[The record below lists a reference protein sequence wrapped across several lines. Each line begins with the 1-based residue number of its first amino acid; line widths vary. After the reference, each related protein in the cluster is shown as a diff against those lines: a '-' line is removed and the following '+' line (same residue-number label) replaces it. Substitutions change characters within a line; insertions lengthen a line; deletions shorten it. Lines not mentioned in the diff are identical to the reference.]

1 MPVAMAS
8 SRPSQPRIPV
18 KFEVTREKEV
28 SGEKVSKLSLVDL
41 AGSERAQKTG
51 AVGERLKEGSN
62 INKSLTTLGLVI
74 SALAD
79 QSSGP
84 SKKGG
89 KFVPYRDSVLTWLL
103 KDNLGGNS
111 KTVMVATI
119 SPAADNYEET
129 LSTLRYADRAKRIVN
144 HAVINEDPNARIIR
158 ELREE
163 VETLR
168 QQLSEA
174 QSMKAPDLQERL
186 VESEKLVKE
195 MSKTWEEK
203 LMETERIH
211 QERHKALEQMGISV
225 QSSGI
230 RLDNTRPYLVNLNAD
245 PSLNELLVYYL
256 KEHTLV
262 GRPNAQTQQD
272 IQLSG
277 LGIMPEHAIVDLENH
292 DVFVTPLEGARTCVN
307 GSVVTERH
315 RVRHGDRIV
324 WGNNHFFRLNC
335 PRPANSPQSPENEEQ
350 QQRLGYDFAQQ
361 ELMEKELGNDPIQ
374 EAIGAIEKQH
384 EEDKQGELPS
394 PLFLS
399 LSLSFLN

>member
-1 MPVAMAS
+1 MECRWVGKM
-8 SRPSQPRIPV
+8 
-18 KFEVTREKEV
+18 V

-79 QSSGP
+79 QSAGHG
-84 SKKGG
+84 KKGN

-163 VETLR
+163 VEMLR
-168 QQLSEA
+168 QQLSAA
-174 QSMKAPDLQERL
+174 QSMKAPDLQDRL
-186 VESEKLVKE
+186 MESEKLMKD

-203 LMETERIH
+203 LAETERIH
-211 QERHKALEQMGISV
+211 HERHKALEQMGVSV
-225 QSSGI
+225 QTSGI
-230 RLDNTRPYLVNLNAD
+230 RLDNTCPYLVNLNAD

-256 KEHTLV
+256 KTSSC
-262 GRPNAQTQQD
+262 TS
-272 IQLSG
+272 LSPDSDRRAVNKAWLGG
-277 LGIMPEHAIVDLENH
+277 LASRAYLQSNLPK
-292 DVFVTPLEGARTCVN
+292 TPLVSANPGLFNLCVLLARAVQSYNQNTFVMALCAGEFHDGRQGGKWGESGFKSSDPTC
-307 GSVVTERH
+307 
-315 RVRHGDRIV
+315 
-324 WGNNHFFRLNC
+324 
-335 PRPANSPQSPENEEQ
+335 
-350 QQRLGYDFAQQ
+350 
-361 ELMEKELGNDPIQ
+361 
-374 EAIGAIEKQH
+374 
-384 EEDKQGELPS
+384 
-394 PLFLS
+394 
-399 LSLSFLN
+399 